1 MAVKAVEIIRNIRDK
16 YYEETKSFSVE
27 EQIRFIRGKSEK
39 LQRDLLKIKGTATI
53 LISDKLE
60 GLR

>member
-27 EQIRFIRGKSEK
+27 EQIRFIRGKSENYK
-39 LQRDLLKIKGTATI
+39 EIC
-53 LISDKLE
+53 
-60 GLR
+60 